1 MNSKGQYK
9 LYRSFRGA
17 VLKSMRLLSSVDI
30 QYGSVDVIPYVFDPL
45 ANSFDIDCTPS
56 MSRSLAASIY
66 CVSL

>member
-1 MNSKGQYK
+1 
-9 LYRSFRGA
+9 
-17 VLKSMRLLSSVDI
+17 MRLLSSVDI